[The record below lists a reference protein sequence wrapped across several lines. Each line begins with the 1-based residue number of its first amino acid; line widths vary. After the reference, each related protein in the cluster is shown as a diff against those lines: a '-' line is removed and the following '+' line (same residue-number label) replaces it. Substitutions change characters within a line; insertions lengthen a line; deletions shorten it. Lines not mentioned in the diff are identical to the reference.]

1 MCTLGITIFSFISA
15 LFIPTIG
22 DVLSVSG
29 ATINTAIGFLFP
41 IVFYLKLEEKKGGKF
56 TNEKCTLYIL
66 FVFICICSIIEL
78 YSFID
83 NKLNKNQEDN

>member
-56 TNEKCTLYIL
+56 TNETKASRVGFGLLDFLFLFVTLRLIL
-66 FVFICICSIIEL
+66 FVEI
-78 YSFID
+78 
-83 NKLNKNQEDN
+83 KNFYE